1 MKPIV
6 HARLSAKKYG
16 GQVEDYLAVHDFLDS
31 SKAVLPDIRHRA
43 IFHNSLGPFVAER
56 IFGTTVKNSN
66 DLLVCV
72 RDIAEDHIIEDIG
85 FIPTITKW
93 LEQMKIEPWMAG
105 GVARYRKLNQPQPA
119 EIDKKQFLVET

>member
-16 GQVEDYLAVHDFLDS
+16 GSVEDFLPIHDFLDS

-56 IFGTTVKNSN
+56 IFGTTVKNAN
-66 DLLVCV
+66 GLLVCV

-85 FIPTITKW
+85 FIPTITRW

-105 GVARYRKLNQPQPA
+105 GVSRYRKLNLPQP
-119 EIDKKQFLVET
+119 ETEDKKQFLVET

>member
-16 GQVEDYLAVHDFLDS
+16 GLVEDYLAVHDFLDS

-43 IFHNSLGPFVAER
+43 IFHNSLGPFVAEK
-56 IFGTTVKNSN
+56 IFGTTVKNAN
-66 DLLVCV
+66 GLLVCV

-85 FIPTITKW
+85 FIPTITRW
-93 LEQMKIEPWMAG
+93 LEQIKIEPWMAG
-105 GVARYRKLNQPQPA
+105 GVSRYRKLNLPQPEA
-119 EIDKKQFLVET
+119 DDKKQFLVET

>member
-16 GQVEDYLAVHDFLDS
+16 GLVEDFLPIHDFLDS

-56 IFGTTVKNSN
+56 IFGTTVKNAN
-66 DLLVCV
+66 GLLVCV

-85 FIPTITKW
+85 FIPTITRW

-105 GVARYRKLNQPQPA
+105 GVSRYRKLNLPQP
-119 EIDKKQFLVET
+119 ETEDKKQFLVET

>member
-16 GQVEDYLAVHDFLDS
+16 GMVDDYLAVHDFLDS

-56 IFGTTVKNSN
+56 IFGTTVTNAN
-66 DLLVCV
+66 GLLVCV

-85 FIPTITKW
+85 FIPTITRW
-93 LEQMKIEPWMAG
+93 LEQIKIEPWMAG
-105 GVARYRKLNQPQPA
+105 GVSRYRKLNLPQP
-119 EIDKKQFLVET
+119 ESEDKQQFLVET

>member
-16 GQVEDYLAVHDFLDS
+16 GLAEDYLAVHDFLDS

-56 IFGTTVKNSN
+56 IFGTTVKNAN
-66 DLLVCV
+66 GLLVCV

-85 FIPTITKW
+85 FIPTITRW
-93 LEQMKIEPWMAG
+93 LEQIKIEPWMAG
-105 GVARYRKLNQPQPA
+105 GVSRYRKLNLPQP
-119 EIDKKQFLVET
+119 EVDDKKQFLVET